1 MGIIRN
7 PSSRYRAPS
16 VTTSAVGGQ
25 PGRFGHLLE
34 QEITLELSHVC
45 PNKPRQCQLS
55 SAHNGDVALIWDPSR
70 QVRGSSRDDDS
81 REANNDHEQ
90 AATAPGS
97 LVGRRAIAWYE
108 WPESDPPRAEWMR
121 ATVVKCK
128 PRVRSEL
135 KHLLHYDVDG
145 EDFAWD
151 FAWGGG

>member
-25 PGRFGHLLE
+25 PRRVGHILE

-70 QVRGSSRDDDS
+70 QVRGSSRDDV
-81 REANNDHEQ
+81 A
-90 AATAPGS
+90 
-97 LVGRRAIAWYE
+97 GRRATIMSRLQRPLGRWSADAQLHGT
-108 WPESDPPRAEWMR
+108 SGLRVTPREQSGCAQQ
-121 ATVVKCK
+121 
-128 PRVRSEL
+128 L
-135 KHLLHYDVDG
+135 
-145 EDFAWD
+145 
-151 FAWGGG
+151 